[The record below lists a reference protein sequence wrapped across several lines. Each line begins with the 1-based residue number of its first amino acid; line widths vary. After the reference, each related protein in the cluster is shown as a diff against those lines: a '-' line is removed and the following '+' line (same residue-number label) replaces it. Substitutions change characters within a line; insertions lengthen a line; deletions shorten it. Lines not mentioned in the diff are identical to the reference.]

1 MASLSVCTIVKNE
14 AEHLNEFLTNHASL
28 ADEFIIVDTGSS
40 DNTKKIASSFPKVKL
55 VDFVWND
62 DFSAARNESIEHA
75 TKDWILIL
83 DPDERIA
90 KEDFERLRQAC
101 ETKKAK
107 VFVLTQIN
115 YANSSNSTNPPNSP
129 NSQEESLKNGQ
140 PILTPR
146 LFKNHE
152 NIIFHFRAHESIEKS
167 VNQQNLPV
175 AFLNVLIHHYGFKE
189 NT

>member
-1 MASLSVCTIVKNE
+1 MASLSVCMIVKNE

-115 YANSSNSTNPPNSP
+115 YANSSNSTNPIST
-129 NSQEESLKNGQ
+129 SS
-140 PILTPR
+140 
-146 LFKNHE
+146 
-152 NIIFHFRAHESIEKS
+152 
-167 VNQQNLPV
+167 
-175 AFLNVLIHHYGFKE
+175 
-189 NT
+189 